1 MVGDSV
7 KRAAFAVGGAE
18 RQPWWT
24 KSILPGGKA
33 MLSRGVADDS
43 PSALDRIDRAIARIE
58 AAVAARVR
66 ADAATSRRHEAL
78 RSRVSQAIA
87 TLDTLIDQGS
97 ND

>member
-1 MVGDSV
+1 
-7 KRAAFAVGGAE
+7 
-18 RQPWWT
+18 
-24 KSILPGGKA
+24 